1 MNTLDD
7 DIRKALANGEAPYD
21 LDREEGLLG
30 QWARIYRGKLRWM
43 AIFATIE
50 SIAGL
55 VLIVLA
61 AVEFF
66 QTDDTRWQI
75 FYATAILLL
84 AMLLLLIKLWG
95 WMQMNRNSIQR
106 EIKRLELRILELG
119 KQGSAGV
126 SPANHAGS
134 DPSR

>member
-1 MNTLDD
+1 MSKLDD

-21 LDREEGLLG
+21 LDREEGLFR
-30 QWARIYRGKLRWM
+30 QWAGVYRGKWWWM

-50 SIAGL
+50 SVACI

-66 QTDDTRWQI
+66 QTDDTKWQI
-75 FYATAILLL
+75 FYATGILLM

-119 KQGSAGV
+119 E
-126 SPANHAGS
+126 
-134 DPSR
+134 